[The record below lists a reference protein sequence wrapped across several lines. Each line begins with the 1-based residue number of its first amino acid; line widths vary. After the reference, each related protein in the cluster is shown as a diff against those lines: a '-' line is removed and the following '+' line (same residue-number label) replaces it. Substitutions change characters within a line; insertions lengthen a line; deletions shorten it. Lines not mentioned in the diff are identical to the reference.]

1 MKFLHWCVG
10 VMQVL
15 TGLMLAWSLAPA
27 WRWVWLP
34 IAVVWFLVG
43 CVLGLVGLNALV
55 SGKWRMGAVRG
66 LQAGA
71 PHAPTSKKE
80 D

>member
-10 VMQVL
+10 VMQIL
-15 TGLMLAWSLAPA
+15 TGLMMAWSLAPA
-27 WRWVWLP
+27 WRWVWLS

-43 CVLGLVGLNALV
+43 CVLGLMGLSALV
-55 SGKWRMGAVRG
+55 SGKWRMGAARAF
-66 LQAGA
+66 QAGK
-71 PHAPTSKKE
+71 PHAPTTKTE